1 MRANQNGAVFYALAS
16 TVYNGRLFIGTND
29 SARVY
34 ALDENHNLQY
44 AGQLGSQSKIF
55 TITTYRGRLYAAALG
70 SNPLAHV
77 YRYEGGETWTDVSP
91 NIDFIDV
98 PYLKEYDGRLCAGTA
113 LGAVYCYDG
122 LAWENTGRLDFGGE
136 ADSRG
141 SDIDYLGVYNGSLF
155 AGTNVSGRIYRYDN
169 HTWAYAGK
177 AGPFDVSAFAV
188 YDGVL
193 YAGTNLDNSVYRYW
207 GGTSWTPAGRLGEGH
222 YVNSLVVFDGRLYG
236 GTDADNGSV
245 YIYAGGL
252 NWNSTGRLGSYSPE
266 APDDVA
272 WVYTLTVFNGR
283 LYGGS
288 KDGYLYY
295 YEPE

>member
-44 AGQLGSQSKIF
+44 AVQLGSQSKIF

-207 GGTSWTPAGRLGEGH
+207 GGTSWTPAGRLGERALRQLSCGIRRSAIWRH
-222 YVNSLVVFDGRLYG
+222 RCGQRQRLHICRW
-236 GTDADNGSV
+236 A
-245 YIYAGGL
+245 
-252 NWNSTGRLGSYSPE
+252 
-266 APDDVA
+266 
-272 WVYTLTVFNGR
+272 
-283 LYGGS
+283 
-288 KDGYLYY
+288 
-295 YEPE
+295 